1 MSFASSFELGMKLAE
16 QQRLHADDNAIEAA
30 GKKVAERNAEKDRI
44 AKIEQDRAQ
53 EQLLASVKPTQ
64 GQQSPST
71 YQQGDSLG
79 LQGYQTG
86 NKPVQTT
93 VPTAPPGYM
102 SKGDN
107 TFENDLSP
115 GGLDYP
121 SANPATEQT
130 LLGNYGTT
138 ESFKG
143 EAPTQADI
151 LRMQQDTTDQFQ
163 DRPFTG
169 KNEQV
174 NNLTDLAANKPETT
188 QEAAKPKLL
197 DTLNDHITAADNAK
211 KSFEFNMEVLRELEK
226 DGNTKAALAYK
237 DKVASTELTLAQAQQ
252 VKFNT
257 TASISTK
264 VGNLAS
270 NALEDIQ
277 QPGADVNKIYY
288 DFATRIKDEFGYT
301 GKIVFSLD
309 PKENIKT
316 LDKFQKDAMT
326 VTEKSEFNIKT
337 ANSQIE
343 KNIKLNKL
351 AMDQD
356 ELTLKKLAE
365 ARAQGKENRE
375 ETQATFTRY
384 VEKAKILQTGMNA
397 LNEYQDKDTKKA
409 YKAEMDITVDKIKS
423 FEKNFGV
430 KSSIN
435 FNSLGIGE
443 PTSTQIG
450 NPASTAPITTQTKT
464 SNSTPGTY
472 TVDLNKPTN
481 KTAGGFE
488 PPIPKTP
495 DQEKKESTDKAN
507 KIKQLKAT
515 IESAQK
521 ALNPGMET
529 ASDIERRA
537 QLRVKAK
544 QNREAVSEVLTGK
557 KKRQALEES
566 LLKAQKELEALIKS

>member
-1 MSFASSFELGMKLAE
+1 
-16 QQRLHADDNAIEAA
+16 
-30 GKKVAERNAEKDRI
+30 
-44 AKIEQDRAQ
+44 
-53 EQLLASVKPTQ
+53 
-64 GQQSPST
+64 
-71 YQQGDSLG
+71 
-79 LQGYQTG
+79 
-86 NKPVQTT
+86 
-93 VPTAPPGYM
+93 VPTAPAGYM
-102 SKGDN
+102 TRGDN
-107 TFENDLSP
+107 MSENDLSP

-130 LLGNYGTT
+130 LIGNYGTT

-151 LRMQQDTTDQFQ
+151 LRMQQEPTQSYDTTTVD
-163 DRPFTG
+163 PKTLVTTIKNVPGAFTG
-169 KNEQV
+169 ENKQV
-174 NNLTDLAANKPETT
+174 NNLTDLATNKPETT
-188 QEAAKPKLL
+188 QEAAQPKPL
-197 DTLNDHITAADNAK
+197 DILNDHITAADNAK
-211 KSFEFNMEVLRELEK
+211 KSFEFNMEVLRELEQG
-226 DGNTKAALAYK
+226 GNAKAALAYR

-316 LDKFQKDAMT
+316 LDKFQKDAMS
-326 VTEKSEFNIKT
+326 VVEKSEFNIKT

-356 ELTLKKLAE
+356 ELTLKKMAE
-365 ARAQGKENRE
+365 LRAQGKENRE
-375 ETQATFTRY
+375 ESQALFTRY
-384 VEKAKILQTGMNA
+384 IEKAKILQTGMNA

-423 FEKNFGV
+423 FEKSLGV

-443 PTSTQIG
+443 PTSTQVS
-450 NPASTAPITTQTKT
+450 NPAPSATTTQNKNAAPVTTQTKP
-464 SNSTPGTY
+464 NESTPGTY
-472 TVDLNKPTN
+472 TVDLTKPNN

-488 PPIPKTP
+488 PPTPKTP
-495 DQEKKESTDKAN
+495 DQEKKDTPRIKFLQSKINELKSKTRSPSSAVAISNPFGDVYNLGEKAVSSIAN
-507 KIKQLKAT
+507 SDI
-515 IESAQK
+515 
-521 ALNPGMET
+521 LNPTKAGQK
-529 ASDIERRA
+529 ERE
-537 QLRVKAK
+537 
-544 QNREAVSEVLTGK
+544 REA
-557 KKRQALEES
+557 
-566 LLKAQKELEALIKS
+566 KELKKYQDELDKLTK